1 MLAIFSYI
9 CRWKHSF
16 IANMTLQQLQ
26 YVTAVCRMRHFAKAA
41 KECGVTQPTLSAMIR
56 KLEDELGVTL
66 FERSAQQVEPTP
78 AGLIVV
84 EQAQAML
91 KCERRI
97 KEMIAER
104 QQSTAG
110 TFRLGILPTI
120 APYLLPRFMPGLH
133 KTHPDINMH
142 VVEMKTARLAEA
154 LVRGEIDAAVAVNV
168 GGLPNLKQ
176 TVLFYE
182 QFVGY
187 VSRDSNLFGKSRIVV
202 SDLKNE
208 QLWLLEEG
216 HCFRDQLVRFCNLKT
231 AGNSKANYLLGS
243 IETFMRMVE
252 RGQGVTFIP
261 ELALEQLTERQREL
275 ARPFGLPIPVRE
287 VVMLTAKNF
296 LRKSLLDIITGA
308 VMSSVPERMLKMN
321 NTEQRI

>member
-1 MLAIFSYI
+1 
-9 CRWKHSF
+9 
-16 IANMTLQQLQ
+16 
-26 YVTAVCRMRHFAKAA
+26 
-41 KECGVTQPTLSAMIR
+41 
-56 KLEDELGVTL
+56 
-66 FERSAQQVEPTP
+66 
-78 AGLIVV
+78 
-84 EQAQAML
+84 
-91 KCERRI
+91 
-97 KEMIAER
+97 
-104 QQSTAG
+104 
-110 TFRLGILPTI
+110 
-120 APYLLPRFMPGLH
+120 MPGLH

-202 SDLKNE
+202 SDLKHE